1 MGEVL
6 SRGQM
11 KRKADELRASGKKIV
26 FTNGCFDLLHVGHTR
41 YLRNARE
48 LGDVLIVGLNSDS
61 SVRKIKGEGR
71 PIVPEG
77 ERAEVLASLACVDYV
92 VVFEEDRPDSLLKS
106 IRPHIHVKGGD
117 YSIQD
122 IPERKSV
129 ESHGGKVV
137 ILKKVE
143 GHSTRSIIQKILK
156 AYGNKKRG

>member
-1 MGEVL
+1 
-6 SRGQM
+6 M

>member
-1 MGEVL
+1 
-6 SRGQM
+6 M

-143 GHSTRSIIQKILK
+143 RHSTRNIIQKILK

>member
-143 GHSTRSIIQKILK
+143 RHSTRNIIQKILK